1 MFRYGR
7 GLWAADVADDP
18 MWCVVMFDLPVGTKK
33 QRKEATRFRLMLLDE
48 GFWRAQL
55 SVYVRYSP
63 TVAGEA
69 RRVGV
74 IKSSLPAG
82 GEVRILYVTD
92 REWAR
97 TLCFSNEAPSPPEEA
112 PDQLMIF

>member
-1 MFRYGR
+1 M
-7 GLWAADVADDP
+7 ADDP

-33 QRKEATRFRLMLLDE
+33 QRREATRFRNLLLDE
-48 GFWRAQL
+48 GYWRAQY

-63 TVAGEA
+63 TVAGEN
-69 RRVGV
+69 RRVNA
-74 IKSSLPAG
+74 IKANLPAG

-97 TLCFSNEAPSPPEEA
+97 TLCFQNEAPVKVEKEPQ
-112 PDQLMIF
+112 QLTIF

>member
-1 MFRYGR
+1 M
-7 GLWAADVADDP
+7 ADDP

-33 QRKEATRFRLMLLDE
+33 QRREATRFRNLLLDE
-48 GFWRAQL
+48 GYWRAQY

-69 RRVGV
+69 RRVGT
-74 IKSSLPAG
+74 IKSNLPAG
-82 GEVRILYVTD
+82 GEVRMLYVTD

-97 TLCFSNEAPSPPEEA
+97 TLCFRNEAPVEVEEK
-112 PDQLMIF
+112 PQQLMIF